1 MQNSIA
7 LYEEKR
13 AKKLYNNS
21 YTHIKVCTTVTVCTV
36 LYELILYIS
45 EHVST
50 FLLNSTFL
58 MTAMEGVY
66 DTKHLEGI
74 SLSLSL
80 KNGKASQMNS
90 IRHLYLLRMCSEL
103 SVVSLSMH

>member
-21 YTHIKVCTTVTVCTV
+21 YTYIKVCTTVTVYTV
-36 LYELILYIS
+36 QYELILRIS

-74 SLSLSL
+74 SLSLS
-80 KNGKASQMNS
+80 KMVKH
-90 IRHLYLLRMCSEL
+90 RK
-103 SVVSLSMH
+103 